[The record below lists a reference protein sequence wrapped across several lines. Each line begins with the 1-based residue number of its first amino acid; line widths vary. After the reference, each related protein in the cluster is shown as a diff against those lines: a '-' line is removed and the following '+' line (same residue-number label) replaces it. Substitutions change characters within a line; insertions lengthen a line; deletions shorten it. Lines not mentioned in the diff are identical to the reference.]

1 MTRFRISPHFY
12 LDELIDPITYSELG
26 EKAIEKIDKKL
37 IDILEY
43 IRTEIGKPVAV
54 NTWATGGQYKES
66 GLRNPN
72 TTTGAKRSAHKE
84 GKAVDVKIAGM
95 DAGEFYDWCLQNKQ
109 ELYNLGVREIE
120 DHKYTPTW
128 THLGT
133 RGDHS
138 EIKIIKP

>member
-1 MTRFRISPHFY
+1 MNRIKISPHFY
-12 LDELIDPITYSELG
+12 LDEIIDPVTHSEMG
-26 EKAIEKIDKKL
+26 EKGIEKIDPKL

-43 IRTEIGKPVAV
+43 VRTELKKGVIV

-84 GKAVDVKIAGM
+84 GKAVDVKIVGM
-95 DAGEFYDWCLQNKQ
+95 DAANFFDWCIKHKQ
-109 ELYNLGVREIE
+109 QLYNLGVREIE
-120 DHKYTPTW
+120 DHSFTPTW

-133 RGDHS
+133 RGEHS

>member
-12 LDELIDPITYSELG
+12 LDELIDPVTHSEMG
-26 EKAIEKIDKKL
+26 EKGIEKLDPKL

-66 GLRNPN
+66 GLRRKDSP
-72 TTTGAKRSAHKE
+72 TGAKRSAHKE
-84 GKAVDVKIAGM
+84 GKAVDVKIVGM
-95 DAGEFYDWCLQNKQ
+95 DAMNFFEWCLAHKT
-109 ELYNLGVREIE
+109 ELYGLGVREIE
-120 DHKYTPTW
+120 DHSFTPSW

-133 RGDHS
+133 RGDHK
-138 EIKIIKP
+138 EILIIKP

>member
-1 MTRFRISPHFY
+1 MNRIKISPHFY
-12 LDELIDPITYSELG
+12 LDELIDPVTYNDKGIASLEMM
-26 EKAIEKIDKKL
+26 DKKL

-43 IRTEIGKPVAV
+43 VRTALKKGVIV
-54 NTWATGGQYKES
+54 NTWFGGGQYKES

-84 GKAVDVKIAGM
+84 GKAVDVKIVGM
-95 DAGEFYDWCLQNKQ
+95 DAANFFDWCIEHKQ

-120 DHKYTPTW
+120 DHSFTPTW

-133 RGDHS
+133 RGNHS
-138 EIKIIKP
+138 EIVIIKP